1 MKSVKVRY
9 IVGVIAIVSM
19 FLVAANILSA
29 VVAWV
34 WSML

>member
-1 MKSVKVRY
+1 MKPVKARY

-19 FLVAANILSA
+19 FLVAASILSA
-29 VVAWV
+29 VVVWV